1 MSKILINEINEQA
14 ACIARLV
21 QNARPEARRI
31 AQELKGRFD
40 YILVTSRGSS
50 ENAGRYAQY
59 LMQTAAGYPVAL
71 TRPSIY
77 TLYERPPQLK
87 NALMLGI
94 SQSGASPDLLAVFRE
109 ARAQG
114 RPTVLITNTP
124 DSPMAQIS
132 DYVLDLNCGKEYA
145 TAATKSYTATLAAIA
160 LLAEAF
166 QPEGGLVRYADL
178 QALPA
183 QLEQVLQRYNDPQE
197 SPVSASP
204 HLEKLVNMPYLVVL
218 GRGYNNATAFEIELK
233 LKELSGL
240 TTVAYSAADFLHGPI
255 ACIQPG
261 YPVLGVLP
269 RGATLGPVLET
280 MRMAQARGAWLAM
293 ISDDPGTLA
302 LADMPMWIPEGI
314 PEYLSPVSDVIPG
327 QFLGMALG
335 AARGVNVDQPDGI
348 HKVTE
353 TW

>member
-1 MSKILINEINEQA
+1 MSTRNTLDVKSLYSRIKLASKIGRMSKILINEINEQA

-31 AQELKGRFD
+31 AQELKGQFE

-77 TLYERPPQLK
+77 TLYERPPQLR

-132 DYVLDLNCGKEYA
+132 DYVLDLNCGKSTQPLPPNPIRLRWLPLPCWPRPSNRKAAWCA
-145 TAATKSYTATLAAIA
+145 TRTCR
-160 LLAEAF
+160 
-166 QPEGGLVRYADL
+166 PCR
-178 QALPA
+178 
-183 QLEQVLQRYNDPQE
+183 RN
-197 SPVSASP
+197 
-204 HLEKLVNMPYLVVL
+204 
-218 GRGYNNATAFEIELK
+218 
-233 LKELSGL
+233 
-240 TTVAYSAADFLHGPI
+240 
-255 ACIQPG
+255 
-261 YPVLGVLP
+261 
-269 RGATLGPVLET
+269 
-280 MRMAQARGAWLAM
+280 
-293 ISDDPGTLA
+293 
-302 LADMPMWIPEGI
+302 
-314 PEYLSPVSDVIPG
+314 
-327 QFLGMALG
+327 
-335 AARGVNVDQPDGI
+335 
-348 HKVTE
+348 
-353 TW
+353 